1 MTTGT
6 QRALE
11 VVIGL
16 ALVGYAAYS
25 LYTGSILGQF
35 RAYTRSEQPGSF
47 WATVLITFAIGLVFL
62 LGFTSW
68 RK

>member
-1 MTTGT
+1 MSTGT
-6 QRALE
+6 QRAVE
-11 VVIGL
+11 VVVGL
-16 ALVGYAAYS
+16 ALMGYAAYS
-25 LYTGSILGQF
+25 VYAGSVLGKF

-62 LGFTSW
+62 LGFTAW